1 MEKASENYEYYMQ
14 FLGARALLDIFRSIF
29 SFIIEFKGRSVNGT
43 IISQDKVMI
52 INNRF
57 VFNRLIN
64 FSNCGAIQDIFPVN
78 PPPPK
83 LIPARLECWNI
94 LCVDIH
100 YMVLKTKKM
109 VRVFFYNGELNFG
122 PLLCLFSFFIVY
134 LFFLWDCV
142 VKIIL
147 LKTFDKLPK
156 GVRNNIKIHVF
167 PLIISFNL
175 KRKCQTPL
183 RKSKMYQKDC
193 YIKRQFTILFELLI
207 PSTKDTNGRYLNIH
221 VI

>member
-1 MEKASENYEYYMQ
+1 M
-14 FLGARALLDIFRSIF
+14 
-29 SFIIEFKGRSVNGT
+29 
-43 IISQDKVMI
+43 
-52 INNRF
+52 
-57 VFNRLIN
+57 
-64 FSNCGAIQDIFPVN
+64 
-78 PPPPK
+78 
-83 LIPARLECWNI
+83 
-94 LCVDIH
+94 
-100 YMVLKTKKM
+100 LKYIMCRYTLWYWRQRKWFGF
-109 VRVFFYNGELNFG
+109 FFYNGELNFG
-122 PLLCLFSFFIVY
+122 PLLYLFSFFIVY
-134 LFFLWDCV
+134 LFFFFLWDCV